1 MLSVKART
9 SSVLILT
16 HVLSTC
22 LNQWL
27 GVDRLLS
34 TSSSLH
40 INIQTAGPLCL
51 KTTSQPEVKKA
62 FRLRGERSESPV
74 ARDSTSWIFMHG
86 PERCSCRELV

>member
-22 LNQWL
+22 LNH
-27 GVDRLLS
+27 RLLS

-62 FRLRGERSESPV
+62 SRLRGERSESPV
-74 ARDSTSWIFMHG
+74 ARDSASWIFMHG
-86 PERCSCRELV
+86 PERVSLILYKHSLRL